1 MNWEAIGAIGEIV
14 GALAV
19 VLTLGY
25 LANQVRHA
33 KEAAADTNRL
43 ERSKGVRDMMLASAS
58 DSDLRENLTKGLL
71 LSDYYDEIASK
82 LNMSSNEAA
91 SFDWAMLYWFWL
103 HWGQYASTTK
113 DSDVEELRNVI
124 RGFYSNP
131 GVRLCWEK
139 SPWARPVLEV
149 NFVKFVDEILAKNS
163 KGKLSSQ

>member
-71 LSDYYDEIASK
+71 LSDYYNEIASK
-82 LNMSSNEAA
+82 LNMSPNEAA
-91 SFDWAMLYWFWL
+91 SFDWAMLY
-103 HWGQYASTTK
+103 
-113 DSDVEELRNVI
+113 
-124 RGFYSNP
+124 
-131 GVRLCWEK
+131 
-139 SPWARPVLEV
+139 
-149 NFVKFVDEILAKNS
+149 
-163 KGKLSSQ
+163 

>member
-1 MNWEAIGAIGEIV
+1 MNWDAIGAIGEIV

-33 KEAAADTNRL
+33 KEVAADTNRL

-58 DSDLRENLTKGLL
+58 NSDLRENLTKGLL
-71 LSDYYDEIASK
+71 LSDYYSEIASK

-113 DSDVEELRNVI
+113 DSDVEELRTVI
-124 RGFYSNP
+124 NGFYRNP

-163 KGKLSSQ
+163 K